1 MTAQSPQTAL
11 DIAESIKSGQ
21 TTAVDAVNKS
31 FQTIE
36 TQDGEIQGFLAL
48 TKEQALETAAEVDKK
63 AKAGDELP
71 LLAGVPIALKDNINL
86 NGTETTCASK
96 ILKGYVSKYD
106 ATVTAKIK
114 QHLMPI
120 VGKTNLDEFAMGS
133 STENSAFQKTKN
145 PWDLERVPGG
155 SSGGSA
161 AVVSSDMVTL
171 SLGSDTGGSVRQPA
185 ALCGIV
191 GVKPTYGSVSRYGLV
206 AFGSSLD
213 QISPF
218 ARTVKDAAAITQVI
232 SGFDPLD
239 STSEK
244 QADNFDLMAS
254 LGQDVS
260 GLKIGVIEE
269 LSGEGFQPEI
279 AEATEKAIETLK
291 AQGVTVEKISLPSL
305 KYAVPAYY
313 IGATAEASSNLGR
326 FDGVRYGLRVED
338 ENTDLHTMYKQT
350 RAQGFGQEVKR
361 RIMLGSFCL
370 SAGYFDAFYGKAQ
383 KTRELIRR
391 ELAQAFTKVDALICP
406 TTPTTAFKIG
416 EKADDPVSMYLSDI
430 ATIPVNLAG
439 IPAMSIPC
447 GFDKGGLPIGLQLMG
462 SHWSEATLFKLASAY
477 ETASGFSNL
486 TPSSSANK
494 QPQAV

>member
-1 MTAQSPQTAL
+1 MTQSALELFHAIQNGGTTATEVVNNSFAQITAQDSH
-11 DIAESIKSGQ
+11 
-21 TTAVDAVNKS
+21 
-31 FQTIE
+31 
-36 TQDGEIQGFLAL
+36 IQGFLAL
-48 TKEQALETAAEVDKK
+48 TQNQALETAAIVDQK
-63 AKAGDELP
+63 AKAGNKLP
-71 LLAGVPIALKDNINL
+71 LLAGVPIALKDNINVL
-86 NGTETTCASK
+86 GIETTCASQ

-106 ATVTAKIK
+106 ATVVSKLKAN
-114 QHLMPI
+114 LLPI

-145 PWDLERVPGG
+145 PWDLDRVPGG

-161 AVVSSDMVTL
+161 AVVSAGMVPL

-185 ALCGIV
+185 ALCGLV
-191 GVKPTYGSVSRYGLV
+191 GVKPTYGAVSRYGLV

-218 ARTVKDAAAITQVI
+218 ARTVKDAAALLEVI
-232 SGFDPLD
+232 SGYDPLD
-239 STSEK
+239 STSEA
-244 QADNFDLMAS
+244 QADNFKFLNTIDNGIA
-254 LGQDVS
+254 

-269 LSGEGFQPEI
+269 LSGEGFQPEVS
-279 AEATEKAIETLK
+279 EATEKAIETLK
-291 AQGVTVEKISLPSL
+291 AQGATVHKISLPSF
-305 KYAVPAYY
+305 KYAVAAYY
-313 IGATAEASSNLGR
+313 IVATAEASSNLGR

-338 ENTDLHTMYKQT
+338 SQTDLHTMYKKT
-350 RAQGFGQEVKR
+350 RAQGFGPEVKR

-391 ELAQAFTKVDALICP
+391 ELATAFTQVDALVCP
-406 TTPTTAFKIG
+406 TSPTTAFKLG

-447 GFDKGGLPIGLQLMG
+447 GFDKGGLPIGIQLLG
-462 SHWSEATLFKLASAY
+462 PHWGEETLFRLAQAY
-477 ETASGFSNL
+477 ETASGFANL
-486 TPSSSANK
+486 TPQK
-494 QPQAV
+494 QPQTV